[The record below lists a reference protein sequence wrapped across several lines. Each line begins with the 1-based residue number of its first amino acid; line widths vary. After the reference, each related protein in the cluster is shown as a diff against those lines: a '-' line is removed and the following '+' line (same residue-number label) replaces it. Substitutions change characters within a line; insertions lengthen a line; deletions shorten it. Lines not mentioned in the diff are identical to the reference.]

1 MPATTRSHTRG
12 PQRAPI
18 KLLPATPEDLRS
30 YLSSNNLAGED
41 LYDVSKPLSIEQ
53 PWSYSFQRGEN
64 VWIKLCGKW
73 YPGRIWGHKIL
84 KGLTQDKRDHC
95 MYFCVYF
102 WNKARKFVS
111 PMNGDVKPDTPHTRK
126 LLKEAGWAT

>member
-53 PWSYSFQRGEN
+53 PWSYSFQVCWNKYSLSLHPLTLLDQRGEN

-84 KGLTQDKRDHC
+84 KGLTQDKR
-95 MYFCVYF
+95 
-102 WNKARKFVS
+102 VS
-111 PMNGDVKPDTPHTRK
+111 RLTQPPS
-126 LLKEAGWAT
+126 LIC